1 MEGVLNM
8 QIMNRIK
15 QLRVERNLSQQELG
29 DEIGVAQQTISRLEL
44 ENYLPPTDI
53 VISLAIFFDV
63 SIDYLLGYSECKERA
78 EDLVDLDKISQR
90 QCELIKKYNKLGDM
104 NKKTL
109 DILLDRLIETEIYS
123 DKR

>member
-1 MEGVLNM
+1 M